1 MLTYWGSS
9 SGGCAL
15 RPPCMKGHDS
25 GLGVSQPPSPMG
37 RQKHPPGEGV
47 VNAGSGPI
55 RAGGT
60 FPHEWLSRHLKSKEM
75 YLLYH
80 MLRQVLYKA
89 ARRRAGLDQRRQER
103 TTQRPETHGL
113 LVHLFDLTV
122 VFGFLLT
129 VNWIRTASND
139 IADAFS
145 RPSREAI
152 FAPRRLSDGV
162 ERAGPA

>member
-1 MLTYWGSS
+1 
-9 SGGCAL
+9 
-15 RPPCMKGHDS
+15 
-25 GLGVSQPPSPMG
+25 MG
-37 RQKHPPGEGV
+37 RQKHPPEEGV

-80 MLRQVLYKA
+80 MLGQFLCKA
-89 ARRRAGLDQRRQER
+89 ARRPATRAGLDQRRQER
-103 TTQRPETHGL
+103 ATQRPETHGL
-113 LVHLFDLTV
+113 LVQLVDLAV

-129 VNWIRTASND
+129 VNWVRTASKD